1 MKPKRV
7 WRDLEISEVSLV
19 SAGANQPAFVTL
31 FKSRKGEPMKKAQ
44 TCRVCETA
52 VDQEDQYCR
61 KCGAPFYKGE
71 TQVDENQ
78 KIEKALADAKAEM
91 QKAFDAERAK
101 LAKEAE
107 ERESALKAE
116 VAKQQ
121 AEIAKQQRI
130 EKRRDAVARIDKA
143 MKSVPAPSEELADKL
158 VEAEEKAPEIAKYF
172 EEILVKCSAALA
184 ESALLKQKGDSTDPA
199 GSDDVLSLVD
209 KKVAEKLAANP
220 KMNKHQ
226 AEAEVWRENR
236 DLYAKYIAAQPAE

>member
-31 FKSRKGEPMKKAQ
+31 FKSKKEPVKMAQ
-44 TCRVCETA
+44 QMCRVCDTA
-52 VDQEDQYCR
+52 VEAEDQYCR

-71 TQVDENQ
+71 AKVDENQ

-91 QKAFDAERAK
+91 QKAFDAEREK
-101 LAKEAE
+101 LAKEAA
-107 ERESALKAE
+107 ERESALK
-116 VAKQQ
+116 

-130 EKRRDAVARIDKA
+130 EKKRSAVERIDKA
-143 MKSVPAPSEELADKL
+143 MKSVPAKADELADKL
-158 VEAEEKAPEIAKYF
+158 VEAEEKAPEIAKFF
-172 EEILVKCSAALA
+172 EDILSKCSALIA
-184 ESALLKQKGDSTDPA
+184 EGEVLKQKSDSQDPA
-199 GSDDVLSLVD
+199 SGTSVIAEVD

-236 DLYAKYIAAQPAE
+236 DLYSKYIAEQQQAE